1 MNFIISRPRFLFQL
15 TALLSFSISLPIM
28 ADEQEVGFVE
38 QFVLSESREEALK
51 SLIPG
56 TQDYYYYHALHYQ
69 NERKTDAYEALM
81 KQWEE
86 KFTKSTERQKIQDRE
101 ALIRYS
107 DDPEK
112 TLEYLKRQTGVYLNH
127 QQKGVAQKVEYP
139 SVLDQKL
146 VSWEAFLNESLR
158 QKSDLSSLEQIGLY
172 RFLQTEPEM
181 SVVQRRNL
189 LKQITLPDFPG
200 LVDVI
205 YSELSRKGSRGFG
218 EFPIHA
224 QLTKAQLE
232 ELLKKKADLRDDE
245 DFVEAYLLRLLPRDD
260 EDMQTSVEVREAYL
274 TRVWDFVKTL
284 SPSFQSLKAHVLYR
298 RLVHDRELGNEN
310 EALFLEY
317 LKTPRTVSYLNR
329 NWKLPRDRANLNEDF
344 RAITQMPRVGSDE
357 KLVRQ
362 YLLHFL
368 EDAAGF
374 KKYAPYLSEFWLRK
388 VFAEAKV
395 LSGKGEAEDW
405 SSLMSPSEFQALK
418 DRVDIE
424 FDPRN
429 EKFYGVDDAVTLKV
443 ELKNVPKLMVKVFEI
458 NTLNYY
464 DLQHNEISTDIE
476 LDGLVA
482 SEVKILEYKQAS
494 AHRHAEEIK
503 IPSIGNERGVWVVE
517 LIGGGKSSRAVIRKG
532 ELTLLSRMVGQGQEL
547 TVLDEDYQAL
557 SGASIWMRE
566 REYECDEKGRVLL
579 PFSNSPGSRSILI
592 QDEKGFAMRARF
604 DQMGE
609 DYALSAQMHVEQES
623 LRSGGTS
630 QILIRPTLTLAG
642 EPISFDNVESA
653 TLEMNSLDLDG
664 QSSSTMISKVELL
677 GDREFMHEFRVPN
690 RVTAVTATL
699 RVKVKVAS
707 QGGEV
712 KELEQTSSFAV
723 NGTQSGV
730 KVNDSFL
737 KKVDGEYFVQ
747 ILGRNGEPAGGQVA
761 TVIFEGMG
769 SKYSV
774 DEYLR
779 TDENGTIHLGALSGL
794 KRVEIRTGKQR
805 RSWNLETDQREHNN
819 LVTFPEGDDLK
830 VPFVGDLDARE
841 VSFFSMV
848 NDRFLA
854 DEFSKLKLENG
865 FLVANGLVRG
875 DYRLIFRES
884 GEVMQVKVAKGK
896 EAMGYVFNEARVV
909 ELPKREPSHLKPL
922 KVNDKA
928 VEVSVVG
935 ADPLTRVH
943 VIATN
948 FVSGSSPFGQLQG
961 AQRSY
966 LKQGEAAHLK
976 SLYLSGRTLGD
987 ELRYIL
993 ERKYFEKHVGNM
1005 LARPEILLNP
1015 WAVRDTESGAEIL
1028 NEGDDFGRVPVPAA
1042 APMPAAQQS
1051 RKPSSPSVR
1060 DDAFSAGGGGV
1071 QSPSYEFLRHAP
1083 VMVENLVPDENGVIT
1098 LDRDLFGDRQH
1109 VHVLLVDPDGTTY
1122 RTVSL
1127 EDKDVEFRDL
1137 TLKKG
1142 LDPDRHFAEKN
1153 QVVGLKKGEALELL
1167 SREGSQ
1173 FQYFDQLT
1181 SVYEYLLRLKED
1193 ASLREFRFLLDW
1205 PKLSMKEKTE
1215 KYSKYAS
1222 HELSFFLS
1230 RKDPAFFKEVVLP
1243 HLVNKRDRT
1252 FLDDYLL
1259 GADLTKYHGPYE
1271 YARLNVVERI
1281 LLVENDP
1288 KGLAS
1293 LQADLKGRLE
1303 LKPRDLAKDQYL
1315 YDGVFWS
1322 ASLGDGDDF
1331 GDGWGASSGG
1341 SLGRDESSS
1350 YYSSNEDGLR
1360 EVNRVAGR
1368 ADFKKRELQKKSKR
1382 RRQGNSADR
1391 SLEGDPFAA
1400 PILSEG
1406 EEERLAP
1413 QYYRGLEV
1421 TKEWAETN
1429 YYKLPILS
1437 HQYDLI
1443 PENRFWLDAALNG
1456 VKEGFA
1462 SRYLG
1467 EATGNFSEM
1476 MFVLSFMD
1484 LPFEAPEHQREETDG
1499 GLKFTAGGPTL
1510 FFYRELKE
1518 VELSDSESPLLISQS
1533 FYQHDDRYRMV
1544 NGEKV
1549 DKFVTQEF
1557 VRGVVYGSEMVVTNP
1572 TTSSQRLDL
1581 LAQIPQGAIAVS
1593 GFRHSKTTPLK
1604 LDPYSTSRV
1613 HLAFYFP
1620 KAGDF
1625 PAYPAHLSK
1634 AGEVVAHAKAMRFQ
1648 VVDKPTTIDET
1659 SWAWLSQFGEEE
1671 QVLKFLETENLH
1683 AISLQDVAWRCRAS
1697 RDFYEKVNTLL
1708 KSRGVFDLTLQSYAI
1723 MHQDEAGLVSYLRM
1737 QGGYLAGCGLALES
1751 DLIEIEP
1758 IHRRLYE
1765 HLEYSPL
1772 VNNRAHALGGANRI
1786 LNPVI
1791 RGQYESFLEVL
1802 SERAELDDEDH
1813 LALSYYLFLQDRI
1826 SEALAHLDEVDAE
1839 KIETKMQYDYFQAY
1853 AAFYREDLAVAKAMV
1868 EKYANYPVDRW
1879 HDRFAELGQQLAE
1892 ISGSAPS
1899 VIEEGNREQNQN
1911 LAATLEPALSF
1922 KVQGDEVILDYQNL
1936 EQVTVNYY
1944 EMDLEFLFSTSP
1956 FVESGT
1962 GRFAIIQP
1970 NETNEMVLVK
1980 GESEKFFTLP
1990 EKYRAGNVIVEIV
2003 GGGQRAAQAVYAND
2017 LKTMLSETMGMLS
2030 VKHRKTKKPLSKVY
2044 VKVYAETDSGVSF
2057 FKDGYTDLRGQFDY
2071 ASVSTTGLGQVNRF
2085 SILVMSEEDGA
2096 TVLEATP
2103 PSR

>member
-1 MNFIISRPRFLFQL
+1 MNFSKSRPRLLFQL
-15 TALLSFSISLPIM
+15 TALLSFSIASPIM

-56 TQDYYYYHALHYQ
+56 TPDYYYYHALHYQ
-69 NERKTDAYEALM
+69 NERKMDSYSALL
-81 KQWEE
+81 KQWKE
-86 KFTKSTERQKIQDRE
+86 KFSNSEEMRKIQDRE

-107 DDPEK
+107 DDPEE
-112 TLEYLKRQTGVYLNH
+112 TLEYLKRQMGLSLNH

-139 SVLDQKL
+139 SVLDEKL
-146 VSWEAFLNESLR
+146 VSWEAFLKRSL
-158 QKSDLSSLEQIGLY
+158 QSQSDLSSLEQIGLY
-172 RFLQTEPEM
+172 RFLQTKPEM
-181 SVVQRRNL
+181 SVVQRRSL

-200 LVDVI
+200 LMDVVF
-205 YSELSRKGSRGFG
+205 SELSRRGGGGFG
-218 EFPIHA
+218 EFPIHT

-232 ELLKKKADLRDDE
+232 ELLKKKADLRNDE
-245 DFVEAYLLRLLPRDD
+245 DFVEAYLLRLLPSDD
-260 EDMQTSVEVREAYL
+260 EEMLTSVEVREAYL
-274 TRVWDFVKTL
+274 TRAWDFVKTL

-298 RLVHDRELGNEN
+298 RLAHDRELGNEN

-317 LKTPRTVSYLNR
+317 LKMPRTVSYLNR
-329 NWKLPRDRANLNEDF
+329 DWKLPRDRANLNEDF
-344 RAITQMPRVGSDE
+344 GSITQMPRVRSDE

-368 EDAAGF
+368 EDAAND
-374 KKYAPYLSEFWLRK
+374 KKYAPYLRESWLRK
-388 VFAEAKV
+388 IFAEAKV
-395 LSGKGEAEDW
+395 LSGKGKAEDW

-418 DRVDIE
+418 ERVDIE

-429 EKFYGVDDAVTLKV
+429 EKFYGVSDAVALKV

-464 DLQHNEISTDIE
+464 NLQNNEISTDIA

-482 SEVKILEYKQAS
+482 SEVEILEYKQAS
-494 AHRHAEEIK
+494 SLRHAEEIK

-532 ELTLLSRMVGQGQEL
+532 ELTLLNRMVGQGQEL
-547 TVLDEDYQAL
+547 TVLDEEYQAMP
-557 SGASIWMRE
+557 GASIWMRE
-566 REYECDEKGRVLL
+566 REYVCDEKGRVLL
-579 PFSNSPGSRSILI
+579 PFSNSPGFRSILI

-609 DYALSAQMHVEQES
+609 NYALSAQMHVEEES
-623 LRSGGTS
+623 LRSGGNS
-630 QILIRPTLTLAG
+630 QIMIRPTLSLAG
-642 EPISFDNVESA
+642 EPVSFSNVVSA
-653 TLEMNSLDLDG
+653 SLEINSQDLDDKPA
-664 QSSSTMISKVELL
+664 STLISKVELK
-677 GDREFMHEFRVPN
+677 GDCEFLHEFRVPN
-690 RVTAVTATL
+690 RVTMVSATL

-707 QGGEV
+707 QGGEI
-712 KELEQTSSFAV
+712 KELVQTQTFRV

-730 KVNDSFL
+730 TVNDLFL
-737 KKVDGEYFVQ
+737 KQVDGEYLVQ
-747 ILGRNGEPAGGQVA
+747 ILGRNGEPAGGQN
-761 TVIFEGMG
+761 VILHLKRKGFKRAVREQM
-769 SKYSV
+769 
-774 DEYLR
+774 R
-779 TDENGTIHLGALSGL
+779 TDENGTIKLGALNGL
-794 KRVEIRTGKQR
+794 SQVDVRFGNQA
-805 RSWNLETDQREHNN
+805 RSWILETDHREHNK
-819 LVTFPEGDDLK
+819 LVTLVEGEDFK
-830 VPFVGDLDARE
+830 IPFVGDLEALE

-848 NDRFLA
+848 NGRFLTN
-854 DEFSKLKLENG
+854 EFSKLKLENG
-865 FLVANGLVRG
+865 YLVASGLARG
-875 DYRLIFRES
+875 DYRLHFRES
-884 GEVMQVKVAKGK
+884 GKVMQVKVAKGQ
-896 EAMGYVFNEARVV
+896 EAMGYLFNDARVV
-909 ELPKREPSHLKPL
+909 ELPVREPSHLRPL
-922 KVNDKA
+922 TVNDKA

-935 ADPLTRVH
+935 ADALTRVH

-948 FVSGSSPFGQLQG
+948 FVSGSSPFGQLKG

-966 LKQGEAAHLK
+966 LKEGKAAHLR

-1005 LARPEILLNP
+1005 LTRPEILLNP
-1015 WAVRDTESGAEIL
+1015 WAIRDTESGEEIL
-1028 NEGDDFGRVPVPAA
+1028 IEGDDYDRVPVPGISI
-1042 APMPAAQQS
+1042 PFSQRSDKPAMLEALEE
-1051 RKPSSPSVR
+1051 
-1060 DDAFSAGGGGV
+1060 AGSADGGHSMG
-1071 QSPSYEFLRHAP
+1071 SPSYEFLRHAP
-1083 VMVENLVPDENGVIT
+1083 VMVANLVPDENGVIT
-1098 LDRDLFGDRQH
+1098 LDRELFGDRQH

-1127 EDKDVEFRDL
+1127 EDQGVEFRDL
-1137 TLKKG
+1137 TLKQG

-1153 QVVGLKKGEALELL
+1153 QVVGLKKGEVLELP
-1167 SREGSQ
+1167 SSEGTQ
-1173 FQYFDQLT
+1173 FQYFDELT

-1193 ASLREFRFLLDW
+1193 ASMREFRFLLNW
-1205 PKLSMKEKTE
+1205 PKLSQEEKTE

-1230 RKDPAFFKEVVLP
+1230 RKDPVFFKEVVLP

-1259 GADLTKYHGPYE
+1259 GANLTKYQEPYE

-1288 KGLAS
+1288 RGVAS
-1293 LQADLKGRLE
+1293 LQADLQGRLE
-1303 LKPRDLAKDQYL
+1303 LKPKDLARDQYFYENL
-1315 YDGVFWS
+1315 FSSSFALAGKDTDEG
-1322 ASLGDGDDF
+1322 ADF
-1331 GDGWGASSGG
+1331 GGGVSGG
-1341 SLGRDESSS
+1341 GGFGIFPKIDTSSNRSGAKKIREKQLRDESDR
-1350 YYSSNEDGLR
+1350 NAAE
-1360 EVNRVAGR
+1360 
-1368 ADFKKRELQKKSKR
+1368 R
-1382 RRQGNSADR
+1382 RGAHALS
-1391 SLEGDPFAA
+1391 DPFASDFSVEVDGVII
-1400 PILSEG
+1400 PGIPGVS
-1406 EEERLAP
+1406 

-1443 PENRFWLDAALNG
+1443 SENRFWLDAAKNG
-1456 VKEGFA
+1456 PKDGFA

-1467 EATGNFSEM
+1467 EATRSFTEM

-1484 LPFEAPEHQREETDG
+1484 LPFEAPEHQREEAEG
-1499 GLKFTAGGPTL
+1499 GMRFTAGGPTL
-1510 FFYRELKE
+1510 FFYRELEE

-1533 FYQHDDRYRMV
+1533 FYQNDDRYRIV

-1557 VRGVVYGSEMVVTNP
+1557 VRGIVYGSEMVVTNP

-1581 LAQIPQGAIAVS
+1581 LAQIPQGAIVVG

-1604 LDPYSTSRV
+1604 LNPYSTSRV

-1620 KAGDF
+1620 EVGDF

-1648 VVDKPTTIDET
+1648 VVDQPTTIDET

-1683 AISLQDVAWRCRAS
+1683 AISLKEVAWRCRTS
-1697 RDFYEKVNTLL
+1697 RDFYEKVNALL
-1708 KSRGVFDLTLQSYAI
+1708 KGRGVFDLTLQSYA
-1723 MHQDEAGLVSYLRM
+1723 MVHQDEAGLANYLRM
-1737 QGGYLAGCGLALES
+1737 QESYLAGCGLALES

-1758 IHRRLYE
+1758 IHRRRYE

-1791 RGQYESFLEVL
+1791 RNQYQNFLEVL
-1802 SERAELDDEDH
+1802 SEQTGLDDEDH
-1813 LALSYYLFLQDRI
+1813 LALAYYLFLQDRTT
-1826 SEALAHLDEVDAE
+1826 EALAHLDEVDAA
-1839 KIETKMQYDYFQAY
+1839 KVETKMQYDYFQAY
-1853 AAFYREDLAVAKAMV
+1853 AAFYREDLTVAKAMV

-1879 HDRFAELGQQLAE
+1879 SDRFAELGQQLAE

-1899 VIEEGNREQNQN
+1899 VLEEGNREQDQN
-1911 LAATLEPALSF
+1911 LAAAMEPALSF

-1962 GRFAIIQP
+1962 GRFAIVQP
-1970 NETNEMVLVK
+1970 NETTEMALVK
-1980 GESEKFFTLP
+1980 GETEKLFTLP

-2003 GGGQRAAQAVYAND
+2003 GGGKRSAQAVYAND

-2071 ASVSTTGLGQVNRF
+2071 ASVSTTGLGKVNRF